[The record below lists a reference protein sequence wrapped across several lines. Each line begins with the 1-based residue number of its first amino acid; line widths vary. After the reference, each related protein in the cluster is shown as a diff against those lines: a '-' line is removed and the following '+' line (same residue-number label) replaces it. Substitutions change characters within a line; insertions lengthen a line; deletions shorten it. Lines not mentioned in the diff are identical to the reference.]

1 MQSDG
6 REHQVWHSR
15 RLCERNAQETLN
27 GAGGGAPHSSLVELD
42 SRIALA
48 GSHGSVNEPG
58 VKESGE
64 KECGEEHCVS
74 RVRVVVV
81 VAVAVVGAE
90 WAVSWCFIP
99 AASASTMS
107 AGATDIGCHGG
118 APERSV

>member
-1 MQSDG
+1 MS
-6 REHQVWHSR
+6 
-15 RLCERNAQETLN
+15 
-27 GAGGGAPHSSLVELD
+27 
-42 SRIALA
+42 
-48 GSHGSVNEPG
+48 EPG

-81 VAVAVVGAE
+81 VVVAVAVVRAE